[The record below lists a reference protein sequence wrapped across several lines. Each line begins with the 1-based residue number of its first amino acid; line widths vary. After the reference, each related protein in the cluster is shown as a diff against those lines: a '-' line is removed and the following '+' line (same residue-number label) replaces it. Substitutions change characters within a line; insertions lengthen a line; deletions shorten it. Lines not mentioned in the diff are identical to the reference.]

1 MLGSR
6 MKKRN
11 QAIEREMLPQM
22 DAIFG
27 YALYLTRNR
36 TEAEELTQ
44 ETMVKAVNAFA
55 QYREGTNC
63 KAWLFRIMYNT
74 FLNDIRKRRVHY
86 EFEESAV
93 AELSDREDLKAFV
106 RANRSPE
113 ESFVSMLSRTKVRE
127 AVEKLPEEF
136 KSVVVLADL
145 EGFAYKE
152 IAEILGCPI
161 GTVMSRL
168 HRGRKLLRV
177 RLLHWARELGLVEAT
192 SVNSDEASDA
202 LPESENVTPL
212 AAYRRSEASGNG
224 KEE

>member
-1 MLGSR
+1 
-6 MKKRN
+6 
-11 QAIEREMLPQM
+11 
-22 DAIFG
+22 
-27 YALYLTRNR
+27 
-36 TEAEELTQ
+36 
-44 ETMVKAVNAFA
+44 
-55 QYREGTNC
+55 
-63 KAWLFRIMYNT
+63 
-74 FLNDIRKRRVHY
+74 
-86 EFEESAV
+86 
-93 AELSDREDLKAFV
+93 
-106 RANRSPE
+106 
-113 ESFVSMLSRTKVRE
+113 MLSRTKVRE

>member
-11 QAIEREMLPQM
+11 QAIEREMLPHM
-22 DAIFG
+22 DAMFG
-27 YALYLTRNR
+27 YSLYLTRNR

-44 ETMVKAVNAFA
+44 ETLVKAVNAFS
-55 QYREGTNC
+55 QYQEGTNC

-74 FLNDIRKRRVHY
+74 FLNGIRKRRVHY
-86 EFEESAV
+86 QFEESSV
-93 AELSDREDLKAFV
+93 AELADREDLKAFV
-106 RANRSPE
+106 RANRTPE

-127 AVEKLPEEF
+127 AIEKLPEEF

-152 IAEILGCPI
+152 IAEILECPI

-177 RLLHWARELGLVEAT
+177 RLLHWARELGLVEPA
-192 SVNSDEASDA
+192 SNIGDEAQEA
-202 LPESENVTPL
+202 LPEPGNVTPL
-212 AAYRRSEASGNG
+212 SAYRRGESTGNG
-224 KEE
+224 EEE